1 MKKTVLNTLA
11 LATLFFASAANAQV
25 GVGVPAGDIHPTA
38 ELEVKSTTKGFLPP
52 RMTNVERNA
61 IASPATGLLIYQ
73 TDAVANNPAGLYFYD
88 GTSWK
93 NGLGVVG
100 AKGDQGIQG
109 LKGETGAVGQNGA
122 QGDQGPKG
130 DTGAQGETG
139 AVGPQGTP
147 GAQGAVGPQGTPGAQ
162 GAVGPQG
169 PQGPQGATGPAGP
182 AGAAGA
188 TGPVGPAGKDG
199 KVEFQ
204 NFKVSTT
211 GDTLYLTNG
220 NYVIIPGLSV
230 ANPKLQTSGYGP
242 NITDVDGNIYK
253 TVFIGTQQWMAE
265 NLKVSRYNNG
275 ITIPYITDN
284 AEWSS
289 LTTGAWCYPNN
300 DINNNTKY
308 GKLYNWYTVSPTT
321 NGNNVCPTG
330 WHVPTDAE
338 WTVLTDYLGGGDVSG
353 GKLKEASAG
362 SWNGSNTGATNSTLF
377 SALPAGD
384 REHPSASYG
393 YIGSIGSWWS
403 STEKDLNI
411 AIVRGM
417 FYFLARTDRGE
428 DYKKTGLSV
437 RCLKD

>member
-109 LKGETGAVGQNGA
+109 PKGETGAVGQNGA

-211 GDTLYLTNG
+211 GDTLYITNG
-220 NYVIIPGLSV
+220 NYVVVPGISI
-230 ANPKLQTSGYGP
+230 ANHKPTSGYGP
-242 NITDVDGNIYK
+242 SISDVESNTYK
-253 TVFIGTQQWMAE
+253 TVYIGTQQWMAE
-265 NLKVSRYNNG
+265 NLKTAKYSDGSEIPNVTVNTQWQNN
-275 ITIPYITDN
+275 
-284 AEWSS
+284 
-289 LTTGAWCYPNN
+289 TTGAWAYFNN
-300 DINNNTKY
+300 DAANNAKY
-308 GKLYNWYTVSPTT
+308 GKLYNWYAVSPTT
-321 NGNNVCPTG
+321 NGNKNVCPTG
-330 WHVPTDAE
+330 WHVPTVAE
-338 WTVLTDYLGGGDVSG
+338 WNVLTDYLGGASVAG
-353 GKLKEASAG
+353 GKLKEVGTS
-362 SWNGSNTGATNSTLF
+362 SWFSPNTAATNTSLF
-377 SALPAGD
+377 TGLPGGHRASIGNYND
-384 REHPSASYG
+384 FRSYG
-393 YIGSIGSWWS
+393 NWWC
-403 STEKDLNI
+403 STESGTGN
-411 AIVRGM
+411 AW
-417 FYFLARTDRGE
+417 DRYLSSGSGSA
-428 DYKKTGLSV
+428 DIFNCSKNLGLSV